1 MEGLEEK
8 REDEEA
14 RAAMESK
21 NFELDYGIDQLHGF
35 AVIVQSHFR

>member
-21 NFELDYGIDQLHGF
+21 NFELDYGEMRTSSFSLPD
-35 AVIVQSHFR
+35 R